1 MTENTKRDNLHK
13 EFVSELKKFSTWLDE
28 EIAAI
33 EEMSRDQVSNMGMK
47 HRIQAAMRQAAI
59 NGITLKLDK
68 LVTIIR
74 MHPPIC

>member
-1 MTENTKRDNLHK
+1 MTENTNRDNLHK

-33 EEMSRDQVSNMGMK
+33 EEMSRDQISNKGMK
-47 HRIQAAMRQAAI
+47 HRIQAALRQAAI

-68 LVTIIR
+68 LATLNR
-74 MHPPIC
+74 MHRTIC